1 MVCSGR
7 SIMTRVGA
15 NPSLRISSGSKVRPW
30 AEEKVAESATA
41 AKTSSKRESTQKSR
55 PSWW

>member
-15 NPSLRISSGSKVRPW
+15 NPSRTISSGSKVSPC
-30 AEEKVAESATA
+30 AEEKVAESPTA
-41 AKTSSKRESTQKSR
+41 AKTSANRERTQKSR
-55 PSWW
+55 WAT